1 MRNVTDSWFFFLPP
15 QDGAPKANYLCLSG
29 ILAAK
34 GAAATA
40 AESAET

>member
-1 MRNVTDSWFFFLPP
+1 MRNVTNSFFFSHPY
-15 QDGAPKANYLCLSG
+15 DGAPKANHLCLSG

-40 AESAET
+40 TEPAEA